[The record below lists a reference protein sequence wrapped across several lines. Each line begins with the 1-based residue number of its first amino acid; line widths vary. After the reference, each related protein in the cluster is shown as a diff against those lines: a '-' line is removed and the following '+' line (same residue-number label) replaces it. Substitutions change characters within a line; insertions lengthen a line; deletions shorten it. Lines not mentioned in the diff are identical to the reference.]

1 MLDVLMNFFPRFL
14 SGLMVNFQ
22 MAIWSIAGGLLL
34 ALPLAYVRLAGGF
47 AGKLCDAMVAI
58 FRSAPTFVL
67 VFFLVNVVPSQFS
80 VAGMSMQMTPWL
92 AVVLALVVYG
102 AAYLS
107 DTGIEPLRHLKEG
120 SVVAALLYLMTAV
133 RAFFMMVL
141 SSCFGAAVGVVESVT
156 VTLRAIESLP
166 SVRDRLLLIAV
177 VIAVFTVCF
186 QFIYWGI
193 HKLREM
199 LNARFSPPV
208 PVLIQ

>member
-1 MLDVLMNFFPRFL
+1 MLDVLINFFPRFL
-14 SGLMVNFQ
+14 NGLMVNFQ
-22 MAIWSIAGGLLL
+22 MAMWSIAGGLLL
-34 ALPLAYVRLAGGF
+34 AIPLAYVRLSGGF
-47 AGKLCDAMVAI
+47 AGKFCDALVAV

-80 VAGMSMQMTPWL
+80 LGNLSMQMTPWL
-92 AVVLALVVYG
+92 AVVLALIIYG

-120 SVVAALLYLMTAV
+120 SIVSALLYLMTAV

-156 VTLRAIESLP
+156 VTLRTIENLP
-166 SVRDRLLLIAV
+166 SVQDRLILIAV
-177 VIAVFTVCF
+177 VIGIFTVCF

-193 HKLREM
+193 HQLRAT
-199 LNARFSPPV
+199 LNARFSPLAPV
-208 PVLIQ
+208 RV